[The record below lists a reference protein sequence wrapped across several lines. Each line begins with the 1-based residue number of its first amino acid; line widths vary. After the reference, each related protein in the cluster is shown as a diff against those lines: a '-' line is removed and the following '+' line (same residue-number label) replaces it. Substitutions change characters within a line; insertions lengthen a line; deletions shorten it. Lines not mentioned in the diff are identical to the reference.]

1 MREVIVKY
9 FDGDPF
15 APLKVAMEEISSTGR
30 IGKGGVNGKT
40 TERSTGSD
48 AASIP

>member
-30 IGKGGVNGKT
+30 IGKGERDGGKA
-40 TERSTGSD
+40 EQAKGC
-48 AASIP
+48 